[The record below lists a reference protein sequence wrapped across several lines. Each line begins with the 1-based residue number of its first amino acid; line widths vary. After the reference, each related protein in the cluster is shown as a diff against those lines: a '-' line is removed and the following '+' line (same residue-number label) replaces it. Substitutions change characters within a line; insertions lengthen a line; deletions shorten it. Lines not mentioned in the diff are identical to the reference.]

1 MMSFTSGVF
10 VMSCCQRG
18 HVLDIF
24 ANLMLFIYYMA
35 SLVL

>member
-10 VMSCCQRG
+10 VMSCQRG